1 MDYVSERSND
11 QRTSVMC
18 PGRAVEEAVERDEHL
33 KGILLSGLYQHEYRM
48 IDHTFPYPELT
59 LRQLG
64 IPASEVLH
72 VMADGQDYYLEIDVK

>member
-1 MDYVSERSND
+1 
-11 QRTSVMC
+11 
-18 PGRAVEEAVERDEHL
+18 
-33 KGILLSGLYQHEYRM
+33 M

-72 VMADGQDYYLEIDVK
+72 VMADSQDYYLEIDVK